1 MLLALISAV
10 TNGIGLIWDKII
22 LSRERVTLRVFLPV
36 VFVFLFVF
44 TVILVPWFGQLDLS
58 VALLPNSLFLLFLMV
73 VIAVAWNVLFYQSI
87 QRETTHQHELVVMM
101 SPLITVLLAAVFFP
115 EEFNGTIFILALI
128 ASGALLFAK
137 MTREHQVFTRT
148 SYNTFLGVVLM
159 STETIII
166 RELLYV
172 YNPVALYAVRTL
184 ILALFFTGYYRPH
197 YNRISNKHWLM
208 MALSS
213 VFGVVI
219 MLTRFFAFEQLGV
232 IYTTLVAIL
241 APVIVF
247 FGSWE
252 ILHEKIRP
260 RVIFASIVILVCV
273 SIATVLAFGG

>member
-36 VFVFLFVF
+36 VFVFLFAF
-44 TVILVPWFGQLDLS
+44 TLILVPWFGRFDLS
-58 VALLPNSLFLLFLMV
+58 AALLPNSLFLLFLMV

-87 QRETTHQHELVVMM
+87 QRETAHQHELVVMM
-101 SPLITVLLAAVFFP
+101 SPLITILLAAIFFP
-115 EEFNGTIFILALI
+115 EEFNGAVFILALI
-128 ASGALLFAK
+128 ASAALLFAK
-137 MTREHQVFTRT
+137 MTREHQIFSRT
-148 SYNTFLGVVLM
+148 SYNTFLGVILM

-166 RELLYV
+166 RELLYT
-172 YNPVALYAVRTL
+172 YNPVALYAIRTL
-184 ILALFFTGYYRPH
+184 MLALFFTAYYRPR
-197 YNRISNKHWLM
+197 YNQISTKHWSML
-208 MALSS
+208 ALSGL
-213 VFGVVI
+213 FGVVI

-260 RVIFASIVILVCV
+260 RVVFASVVILICV
-273 SIATVLAFGG
+273 SIATVMAFGG